1 MKKARLTEEQII
13 GILQEHEAGAKC
25 ADLCRRHG
33 MSEGTFYAWKAKY
46 SGMTVSEAKRL
57 KALEDENAKLK
68 KLLAEQMLDMAAMR
82 ELLPKKMVTP
92 AVKREAVAH
101 LKAHLGLSERRA
113 CQIAGADRKMVRYQS
128 QRAPD
133 TALRGRL
140 RDLAN
145 ERRRFGYRRLFV
157 LLRREGEA
165 SGINRIYRLY
175 REEGLTVRKRKA
187 RRKALGTR
195 APILMEARP
204 NARWSLDFVHD
215 QFACG
220 RRFRVLNIVDDVTRE
235 CLAAIPDTSISG
247 RRVARELTALIE
259 PRGKP
264 CMIVSDNGTELTS
277 NAILKWCA
285 EHRVEWHYIAPGK
298 PMQNGFVESFNGR
311 MRDEFLNE
319 TLFRNLSHARALIAQ
334 WVTDYNT
341 ERPHSALGYQ
351 TPAGFALH
359 LTTAIARPAA
369 RDESSARRAIAQP
382 TPKGVNQQPAPV
394 AAG

>member
-1 MKKARLTEEQII
+1 
-13 GILQEHEAGAKC
+13 
-25 ADLCRRHG
+25 
-33 MSEGTFYAWKAKY
+33 
-46 SGMTVSEAKRL
+46 
-57 KALEDENAKLK
+57 
-68 KLLAEQMLDMAAMR
+68 
-82 ELLPKKMVTP
+82 MVTP

-187 RRKALGTR
+187 RRKAIGTR
-195 APILMEARP
+195 APILIEARA

-220 RRFRVLNIVDDVTRE
+220 RRFRVLNVVDDVTRE

-259 PRGKP
+259 RRGKP
-264 CMIVSDNGTELTS
+264 GMIVSDNGTELTS

-285 EHRVEWHYIAPGK
+285 EHKVEWHYIAPGK

-319 TLFRNLSHARALIAQ
+319 TLFRNLAHARDLIAA

-369 RDESSARRAIAQP
+369 RDEGSARRAIAQP
-382 TPKGVNQQPAPV
+382 TPKGVNQLPAPV

>member
-25 ADLCRRHG
+25 ADLCRKHG

-46 SGMTVSEAKRL
+46 SGMSVSEAKRL

-68 KLLAEQMLDMAAMR
+68 KLLAEQMLDMAAMK
-82 ELLPKKMVTP
+82 ELLSKKLVTP
-92 AVKREAVAH
+92 VAKREAVAH

-187 RRKALGTR
+187 RRKAIGTR
-195 APILMEARP
+195 APILMEARA

-220 RRFRVLNIVDDVTRE
+220 RRFRVLNVVDDVTRE

-259 PRGKP
+259 RRGKP
-264 CMIVSDNGTELTS
+264 GMIVSDNGTELTS

-285 EHRVEWHYIAPGK
+285 EHKVEWHYIAPGK

-319 TLFRNLSHARALIAQ
+319 TLFRNLAHARDLIAA

-341 ERPHSALGYQ
+341 ARPHSALGYQ

-369 RDESSARRAIAQP
+369 RDEGSARRAIAQP
-382 TPKGVNQQPAPV
+382 TPKGVNQLPAPV